1 MAHLWELHI
10 HLFFASKHQWLWS
23 SITRMGTLRGLLHGE
38 KFFLSLNTTLL
49 MGMTPYMQVC
59 IFLFVCFS
67 VLTKASPSRW
77 SKVSENG
84 KFVLDRRLYADT
96 QTQDRPKEGCGEVIP
111 GTAICKSICC
121 LQLSFLLWDS
131 ESHNSL
137 AFPGQFPS
145 TMAVEDLRKATY
157 PICVSMGQKTES
169 RCVPSQTT

>member
-1 MAHLWELHI
+1 M
-10 HLFFASKHQWLWS
+10 
-23 SITRMGTLRGLLHGE
+23 
-38 KFFLSLNTTLL
+38 SLNTPLL
-49 MGMTPYMQVC
+49 MGMTLYMRVC
-59 IFLFVCFS
+59 IFLFVCFFCADEGLALEVKQS
-67 VLTKASPSRW
+67 LRW
-77 SKVSENG
+77 NG
-84 KFVLDRRLYADT
+84 KFVLDRRFYADT

-145 TMAVEDLRKATY
+145 AMAVEDLRKATY
-157 PICVSMGQKTES
+157 PICVSMGQKTEG